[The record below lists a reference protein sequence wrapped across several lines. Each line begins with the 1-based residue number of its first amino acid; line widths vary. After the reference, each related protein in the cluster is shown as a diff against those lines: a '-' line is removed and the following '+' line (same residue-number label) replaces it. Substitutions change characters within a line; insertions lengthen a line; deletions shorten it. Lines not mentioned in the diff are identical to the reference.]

1 MPKKDYMFLG
11 VFFDPIFDVFRKPV
25 FDVFRSRL
33 LVIWNSLKIHEKNHF
48 SKVSK
53 KSEAVF
59 RPYFRKNMKKVQKT
73 SFLTPKTGILDVLT
87 TKVALLWLVC
97 QKWNPLK
104 TVKTHFF
111 QKFIKNDPF
120 FRKSLKTLNL
130 WFNRYEKW
138 PFGLKS
144 LTCEK
149 L

>member
-1 MPKKDYMFLG
+1 MDSSTVLSLLLRQSMSWISDLYFHSFSPLG
-11 VFFDPIFDVFRKPV
+11 K
-25 FDVFRSRL
+25 

-73 SFLTPKTGILDVLT
+73 SFSTPKTGILDVLT

-120 FRKSLKTLNL
+120 FRKSLKTLNS
-130 WFNRYEKW
+130 WFYRYEKW